1 MGISHPLSDEYDALR
16 GAVLSLETT
25 PPSSPLA
32 HRHLLEHEVTRMDT
46 LAGIA
51 IKYGVEISDI
61 KRANSLVTD
70 SQMFAHKT
78 LLIPLPGMPM
88 PSSVNLNA
96 SGQRTKRARAPNHR
110 QNRDALDSL
119 DSSKSGQQ
127 GASPAMSTLQRYY
140 GLTSQKGNAM
150 DLSTEMSV
158 YHNKGGGFQ
167 SNLSETL
174 LNPSAA
180 PGMNGTDRSWNY
192 EAPANTGF
200 SATNVANRTKGDG
213 APKPK
218 QDGSVRRRQKVEA
231 EPNTTDAQDD
241 FLADPIKA
249 IKSLLPRPISS
260 IRLNMDAGSPDSSQK
275 SGMSYLNGF
284 KSVTVR
290 KSPSAPSF
298 VDAEN
303 GVSMWSSSKW
313 TFNHDSFTRPL
324 LDGLP
329 KPASARR
336 TKTALD

>member
-16 GAVLSLETT
+16 GAVLSPQTT

-88 PSSVNLNA
+88 PSSVKLNS
-96 SGQRTKRARAPNHR
+96 SGQRTKRARPPNHR

-119 DSSKSGQQ
+119 DSS
-127 GASPAMSTLQRYY
+127 
-140 GLTSQKGNAM
+140 N
-150 DLSTEMSV
+150 TEMST
-158 YHNKGGGFQ
+158 YHKGGGFHI
-167 SNLSETL
+167 NLSETL
-174 LNPSAA
+174 LNPSTA
-180 PGMNGTDRSWNY
+180 PGTKGIDRNWDFD
-192 EAPANTGF
+192 APANGF
-200 SATNVANRTKGDG
+200 SATNAANGANGNG

-218 QDGSVRRRQKVEA
+218 QDSSVRRRQKVEA
-231 EPNTTDAQDD
+231 EPNRADAQDD

-260 IRLNMDAGSPDSSQK
+260 IRLNMDTCNPDSSQK
-275 SGMSYLNGF
+275 SSMSFLSGF

-290 KSPSAPSF
+290 KSPSAPNF
-298 VDAEN
+298 ADAEN

>member
-16 GAVLSLETT
+16 GAVLSPQTT

-88 PSSVNLNA
+88 PSSVKLNS
-96 SGQRTKRARAPNHR
+96 SGQRTKRARPPNHR

-140 GLTSQKGNAM
+140 GLTSQKGNTM
-150 DLSTEMSV
+150 DLSTEMST
-158 YHNKGGGFQ
+158 YHKGGGFQ
-167 SNLSETL
+167 INLSETL
-174 LNPSAA
+174 LNPSTA
-180 PGMNGTDRSWNY
+180 PGTKGIDRNWDFD
-192 EAPANTGF
+192 APANGF
-200 SATNVANRTKGDG
+200 SATNAANRANGNG

-218 QDGSVRRRQKVEA
+218 QDSSVRRRQKVEA
-231 EPNTTDAQDD
+231 EPNTADAQDD

-260 IRLNMDAGSPDSSQK
+260 IRLNMDTCNPDSSQK
-275 SGMSYLNGF
+275 SSMSFLSGF

-290 KSPSAPSF
+290 KSPSAPNF
-298 VDAEN
+298 ADAEN

>member
-1 MGISHPLSDEYDALR
+1 
-16 GAVLSLETT
+16 
-25 PPSSPLA
+25 
-32 HRHLLEHEVTRMDT
+32 MDT

-88 PSSVNLNA
+88 PSSVKLNG
-96 SGQRTKRARAPNHR
+96 SDQKTKRAWAPNHR

-140 GLTSQKGNAM
+140 GLTSEKGNTM
-150 DLSTEMSV
+150 NLSTEMSV
-158 YHNKGGGFQ
+158 YHKGGLQ

-180 PGMNGTDRSWNY
+180 PGTNDTDRSCDF
-192 EAPANTGF
+192 EAPASTGF
-200 SATNVANRTKGDG
+200 SATNIANGTKGG
-213 APKPK
+213 MAAKPK

-231 EPNTTDAQDD
+231 EPNTTNTHDD

-249 IKSLLPRPISS
+249 IKSLLPRPVSS
-260 IRLNMDAGSPDSSQK
+260 IRLNMDTGSPDSSQK
-275 SGMSYLNGF
+275 TSMSFLNGL

-329 KPASARR
+329 KPVSARR